1 MILTK
6 LTEPS
11 QIVEFTELLHQQGK
25 KIVFTNGCF
34 DIVHAGHVLYLE
46 SAKNLGDVLIVGV
59 NSDASVQRLKGD
71 SRPIIPQEERTV
83 VLGDMESVDYVVI
96 FEEDTPYELIKQIKP
111 NILVKGGDW
120 AVDEIVGADLVLD
133 YGGTVKSLSFREGI
147 SSSEIIQRIRQS
159 E

>member
-71 SRPIIPQEERTV
+71 SRPIMPQEERTV
-83 VLGDMESVDYVVI
+83 FLGALESVDYVVI
-96 FEEDTPYELIKQIKP
+96 FDEDTPYELIKQIKP

>member
-83 VLGDMESVDYVVI
+83 VLGALESVDYVVI
-96 FEEDTPYELIKQIKP
+96 FDEDTPYELIKQIKP